1 MPTVKRDLAKEL
13 DALVGQVIHLQR
25 SLMELQRS
33 ASEEK
38 LRGLVEKVV
47 TMRTQEIG
55 KLADDATKALRL
67 LIDAGAI
74 TQDQAN
80 EAIR

>member
-1 MPTVKRDLAKEL
+1 
-13 DALVGQVIHLQR
+13 
-25 SLMELQRS
+25 
-33 ASEEK
+33 
-38 LRGLVEKVV
+38 V